1 MIDID
6 VVAVAEHYINDKDHS
21 ISKSFIERVK
31 SGEFETYTTHS
42 LLALVENWKNKEIR
56 EKVVAIYHAY
66 CYVIPAIEIQ
76 ARSEEKKITFEEI
89 VGKLSKKGV
98 KEEDGAL
105 AVVASLFGLSLVT
118 LNRKHLRNK
127 RDEINKILKDVG
139 LSEIKIFLPNEI

>member
-6 VVAVAEHYINDKDHS
+6 VVAVSEHYINDKDHP
-21 ISKSFIERVK
+21 IAKSFIDRIK

-42 LLALVENWKNKEIR
+42 LLALVEDWKDKEIR
-56 EKVVAIYHAY
+56 EKMVAIYHAY
-66 CYVIPAIEIQ
+66 CYVLPAVEIQ
-76 ARSEEKKITFEEI
+76 AKSGEKKIIFEEI
-89 VGKLSKKGV
+89 VGKLSKRGV

-105 AVVASLFGLSLVT
+105 AVVASLFGLALVT

-139 LSEIKIFLPNEI
+139 SSEIEIFLPNEI